1 MPKVPWSIHVA
12 KIERA
17 RADLELRSTLAR
29 GKIEGLS
36 TLAQQVQALSPAEGQ
51 PIAAIN
57 GDFYVV
63 DEKNPYLGDPRGLQ
77 ILAGELISAPTDQ
90 ASFWIDAAG
99 QPQAT
104 NVISQL
110 KVTWADGS
118 STPIGLNE
126 ERLEGLAVLYTP
138 RHGASTRTKGGR
150 ELILET
156 TGTGGG
162 LWLP

>member
-1 MPKVPWSIHVA
+1 MFPFFKQSVGSVVTSVALVLLTTSCGRNPASAPGVSYQHDAIPKVPWSIHVA

-36 TLAQQVQALSPAEGQ
+36 TLTQQVQALSPAEGQ

-77 ILAGELISAPTDQ
+77 ILAGELVSAPTDQ
-90 ASFWIDAAG
+90 ASFW
-99 QPQAT
+99 
-104 NVISQL
+104 
-110 KVTWADGS
+110 
-118 STPIGLNE
+118 
-126 ERLEGLAVLYTP
+126 
-138 RHGASTRTKGGR
+138 
-150 ELILET
+150 
-156 TGTGGG
+156 
-162 LWLP
+162 